1 MSWAQH
7 SRIEKSNIK
16 AALQD
21 KLDSSL
27 ALWTQITRP
36 PAHDV
41 TQRGSS
47 NIQAAKVRLGTTN
60 TARKKSPAAVFLK
73 EAEETMKN
81 DMEEGTM
88 DHPAVAVIWFCWRT
102 AQSQLQCQPK
112 HSRPYAIISESL
124 PQPQ

>member
-27 ALWTQITRP
+27 AVWTQITRP

-60 TARKKSPAAVFLK
+60 TAIKKSPAALFLK
-73 EAEETMKN
+73 EAVEIMKN
-81 DMEEGTM
+81 DM
-88 DHPAVAVIWFCWRT
+88 
-102 AQSQLQCQPK
+102 
-112 HSRPYAIISESL
+112 
-124 PQPQ
+124 